1 MQLALSSF
9 NMPAT
14 STFRGILAALDET
27 QRDVTLRGDAH
38 EDLVEALAGLAAIA
52 AEYVPRRRPC

>member
-1 MQLALSSF
+1 MLIPSRYISPNFPKNESLKGFVFAGA
-9 NMPAT
+9 N
-14 STFRGILAALDET
+14 IK
-27 QRDVTLRGDAH
+27 DAH